1 MKRKRQ
7 AILGVLIG
15 AVAVVGVRS
24 YKGLRKFSSADVG
37 VLALVA
43 TFVLA
48 VETAK
53 SYLAMLQENLAQIA
67 AAWRHHR
74 SLRLL
79 QSDRPLA
86 AGGPAVPAVAAGAC
100 TRFVVDLFGWLCGG
114 FGAVRETSPPPQLNN
129 HHHTTPKKHK
139 TKKQARTTRTA

>member
-1 MKRKRQ
+1 M
-7 AILGVLIG
+7 LLG
-15 AVAVVGVRS
+15 AVAVVSVRS

-48 VETAK
+48 VETTK
-53 SYLAMLQENLAQIA
+53 SYLTMLRENLAQLA

-79 QSDRPLA
+79 QSDRPVA
-86 AGGPAVPAVAAGAC
+86 AGGPAVPSIAAGARGNDC
-100 TRFVVDLFGWLCGG
+100 C
-114 FGAVRETSPPPQLNN
+114 
-129 HHHTTPKKHK
+129 
-139 TKKQARTTRTA
+139 

>member
-1 MKRKRQ
+1 MKQKRQ
-7 AILGVLIG
+7 TILGVLLG

-24 YKGLRKFSSADVG
+24 YKGLRKFSTADIG

-48 VETAK
+48 IETTK
-53 SYLAMLQENLAQIA
+53 SYLTMLRQNVAQLT

-79 QSDRPLA
+79 QSDRPVA
-86 AGGPAVPAVAAGAC
+86 AGGPAMPKLAAG
-100 TRFVVDLFGWLCGG
+100 R
-114 FGAVRETSPPPQLNN
+114 
-129 HHHTTPKKHK
+129 
-139 TKKQARTTRTA
+139 